1 VSFGVQHR
9 RAAAFL
15 LSLCLAFQRVRFL
28 ISRRQRRRAEIR
40 LAKAQFASRNGS
52 SLELAGDSPRRFEG
66 EAFRDRGGAAKGSA
80 WDDEAE
86 ILAFGEL
93 GGAFRAMCKRLP
105 LLDGRGTFGA
115 SNPPLALM
123 NDDRLK

>member
-1 VSFGVQHR
+1 MLAILPADSRARHFG
-9 RAAAFL
+9 
-15 LSLCLAFQRVRFL
+15 
-28 ISRRQRRRAEIR
+28 I
-40 LAKAQFASRNGS
+40 
-52 SLELAGDSPRRFEG
+52 D
-66 EAFRDRGGAAKGSA
+66 GGAAEGSA